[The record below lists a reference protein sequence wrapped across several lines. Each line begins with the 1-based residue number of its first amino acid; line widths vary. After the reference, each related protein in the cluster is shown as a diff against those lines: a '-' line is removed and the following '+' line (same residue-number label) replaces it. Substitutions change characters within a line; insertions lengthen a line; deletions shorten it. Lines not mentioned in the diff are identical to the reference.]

1 MCSTKEEGALPRLY
15 MNSCKKL
22 GIDIG
27 STTVKVSIIEDGGK
41 LLFADYK
48 RQFANIQETLAD
60 LLREGEEKLG
70 ALTVEPVITG
80 SGGLT
85 LSKHLGIPFVQ
96 EVVAVATSLKDYA
109 PQTDVA
115 IELGGEDA
123 KIIYFTGGIDQRMNG
138 ICAGGTGSFIDQ
150 MASLLQTDA
159 SGLNEYAK
167 NYKAIYPI
175 AARCGVF
182 AKTDIQPL
190 INEGATKE
198 DLSASIFQAVV
209 NQTISGLA
217 CGKPIR
223 GNVAFL
229 GGPLHFLPELRA
241 AFIRTLNLGPDQVIA
256 PDHSHLFAAIGAAM
270 NSDPKTTASL
280 HDLIERLSHG
290 IKMDFEV
297 KRMEPL
303 FTDEADYE
311 DFKTRHASHDV
322 KKGDLATYE
331 GNCYLGI
338 DAGSTTTKVALV
350 GEDGSL
356 LYRFY
361 SNNNGS
367 PLATAIRAM
376 QEIHDQLPEK
386 AQIAYSCSTG
396 YGEALLKSA
405 LMLDEGEVET
415 ISHYY
420 AAAAFEPD
428 VDCILDIGGQDM
440 KCIKIKDGTVDSVQL
455 NEACSSGCGSFIET
469 FAKSLNY
476 SVQDFAREALF
487 AKNPT
492 DLGTRCTVFM
502 NSNVKQA
509 QKEGASVA
517 DISAGLA
524 YSVIK
529 NALFKVIKI
538 TNASDL
544 GKHVVVQ
551 GGTFYNDA
559 VLRSFEKISGCEAVR
574 PDIAGIMGAY
584 GAALIARER
593 YDASKTTTML
603 PIDKILSLTY
613 KTTMARCQGC
623 TNHCVLTINRFD
635 GGRQFVTGN
644 RCERGL
650 GGNKQKKDI
659 PNLFDYK
666 YHRMFD
672 YEPLTADLAP
682 RGTVGIPRVLNMYE
696 NYPFWAVFFRELG
709 YRTVLSPK
717 STRQIYELGIESIPS
732 ESECYPAKLAH
743 GHIEWLIRQGLTY
756 IFYPCV
762 PYERNETPEAGNHY
776 NCPMVTS
783 YAENI
788 KNNVESLT
796 DHKVHFRNPFMA
808 FTNEEILTKRLVEE
822 FTKDQA
828 IPEKEI
834 RAAAHKAWQELIASR
849 QDMEKKGE
857 EVIAWLKETGHHG
870 IVLAGRPYHVDPE
883 INHGIPELITS
894 YGFAVLTEDSVSHLG
909 RVDRPLIVTDQ
920 WMYHSR
926 LYEAASYVK
935 TQPNLDLIQLNSFGC
950 GLDAVTTDQ
959 VNDILTRS
967 GKIYTLLKIDEVNN
981 LGAARI
987 RVRSLIAAIRVR
999 EMRHYHKPIVSSA
1012 YSRVYFTKEMKK
1024 NYTILC
1030 PQMSPIHFDLIEPAV
1045 RSCGYNLEVLQNS
1058 DRTAIDTGLKYV
1070 NNDACYPSLIVVGQI
1085 MDALLSGKYDLEHT
1099 AVIMSQT
1106 GGGCR
1111 ASNYIGF
1118 IRRALERAGMPQI
1131 PVISLNANGME
1142 TNPGFKI
1149 TLPLL
1154 TKAMQAVVYGDLFM
1168 RVLYATRPY
1177 EAKAGSANALHEKW
1191 KAICIKS
1198 LQKHSLSM
1206 AEFNRNIRG
1215 IIHDFDELPRRDVQK
1230 PRVGI
1235 VGEILVKFSP
1245 LANNHV
1251 VELLEAE
1258 GAEAVMP
1265 DLLDFLLYCFYNSNF
1280 KADNLGG
1287 KRSTAHLC
1295 NMGISLLEYFRRT
1308 CRREL
1313 ERSTHFLPPARIQD
1327 LASMAKHYVSLGNQT
1342 GEGWFLTGEMLELIH
1357 SGTTNIICT
1366 QPFGCLPNH
1375 IVGKGVIKGL
1385 RASHPEANIIAVDY
1399 DPGASEVNQLNRIK
1413 LMLST
1418 AQKNL
1423 PERKKESR
1431 IG

>member
-1 MCSTKEEGALPRLY
+1 MDQTTTY
-15 MNSCKKL
+15 YTL

-27 STTVKVSIIEDGGK
+27 STTVKVALLDQDLHII
-41 LLFADYK
+41 FSDYE
-48 RQFANIQETLAD
+48 RHYANIQETLAG
-60 LLREGEEKLG
+60 LLKK
-70 ALTVEPVITG
+70 ALNQTGPIDIIPVITG

-85 LSKHLGIPFVQ
+85 LSSHLQVPFVQ
-96 EVVAVATSLKDYA
+96 EVVAVASALQDYA

-159 SGLNEYAK
+159 AGLNTYAK
-167 NYKAIYPI
+167 DYKAIYPI

-182 AKTDIQPL
+182 AKSDIQPL
-190 INEGATKE
+190 INDGATRE
-198 DLSASIFQAVV
+198 DLAASIFQAVV

-223 GNVAFL
+223 GHVAFL
-229 GGPLHFLPELRA
+229 GGPLHFLSELRA
-241 AFIRTLNLGPDQVIA
+241 AFIRTLNLGTDQIIA

-311 DFKTRHASHDV
+311 KFRTRHASHDV

-822 FTKDQA
+822 FTRDQS